1 MPFGIYIDFN
11 LKRSGYTMK
20 GKSIRLVGEKR
31 KGNKM
36 RDLKRWCAIFLT
48 LMLVMSGIPLSK
60 SFAANQ
66 VMTVDLSADT
76 GEIHYGG
83 IGGLYAMGSEGTPS
97 DNVIVPLNMKAISQ
111 KPPEGLQHPTG
122 DALIVASQFKKA
134 GGEYVMIMMQDI
146 YKNWPYEELGIND
159 YLAKIETIC
168 RKVVA
173 DPCRSSYVYVP
184 INEPEWIWYRGNMNR
199 LCSEWKMMYQKIRS
213 IDPTAKI
220 AGPNYAVYNS
230 SVYRQFMSYC
240 KNNNC
245 LPDMVTWH
253 ELDDGFFSNWYN
265 HYNDFRNIEKS
276 LGISPRPINI
286 NEYGRINV
294 DGGIPGNL
302 VQWIARFENSKVD
315 ACLAYWTTAGTLNDL
330 VTQNNKATGAWW
342 LYKWYGELT
351 GNTVKVNPPSLNGSL
366 QGLAALDKD
375 KKQARVIFGGS
386 MKSTDVFGT
395 DVVVKGF
402 NSNSFFGNSVH
413 VTVWGVDNTGTNPS
427 GGPYLVS
434 EGDYNISN
442 GQITVPVNNMKALSA
457 YHIIITPNTDLSPAN
472 NKNRYEAEYA
482 RISGTAKVAYYNH
495 TGYSGTGF
503 VEGYSGSNNASTNFV
518 VTADKD
524 GYYNVI
530 LRYSAGPL
538 EGAPNTRYLRMVVNG
553 GLHRD
558 VACNQTSDWDTWE
571 NVSTK
576 VFLQAGINRLD
587 FKAYTSDESDC
598 VNIDYIDIESA
609 SGTTKSY
616 EAEDSANT
624 LGGAAVRERDSAAS
638 GGQYVG
644 WVGNGSNNYL
654 QFNNVNVPQAGTY
667 RMVVQFANAEVFGDH
682 SYNNNV
688 VDRYSSISVN
698 GGSENGHYFF
708 NTRRWNTYR
717 TDIIDVDLKAGNNTI
732 RFYNSSSGHVPNIDK
747 ITIAAPFEGE
757 IVPTPTPTQTPIND
771 PVYGDLD
778 GDGFVDSTDV
788 TYMKRYLLRRIKEFP
803 NEKGLITGDLDGD
816 GSINS
821 TDLTYLKRYLLKK
834 IKGFPVEVN

>member
-1 MPFGIYIDFN
+1 
-11 LKRSGYTMK
+11 
-20 GKSIRLVGEKR
+20 
-31 KGNKM
+31 M
-36 RDLKRWCAIFLT
+36 RDLKKWYIIFLT
-48 LMLVMSGIPLSK
+48 VMLVISGISLPK

-66 VMTVDLSADT
+66 VMTVDLAEDT
-76 GEIHYGG
+76 GEICYGA
-83 IGGLYAMGSEGTPS
+83 IGGLYAMGSEGVPS
-97 DNVIVPLNMKAISQ
+97 DNVIVPLRMKAISQ

-122 DALIVASQFKKA
+122 DALNVAPQFLRA

-146 YKNWPYEELGIND
+146 YRNWPYEDLGIND
-159 YLAKIETIC
+159 YLSKIETIC

-173 DPCRSSYVYVP
+173 DPHRSSYVYVP

-199 LCSEWKMMYQKIRS
+199 LCSEWKMMYEKIRS

-230 SVYRQFMSYC
+230 SVYRQFMTFC

-245 LPDMVTWH
+245 LPDIVTWH

-265 HYNDFRNIEKS
+265 HYNDYRNIEKS

-351 GNTVKVNPPSLNGSL
+351 GHTVKVTPPSLNGSL

-386 MKSTDVFGT
+386 LRSTDVFGT

-402 NSNSFFGNSVH
+402 NSHSFFGNSVH

-427 GGPYLVS
+427 GGPYLVH

-457 YHIIITPNTDLSPAN
+457 YHMIITPNTDLSPAN
-472 NKNRYEAEYA
+472 KGNRYEAEYA
-482 RISGTAKVAYYNH
+482 RISGTATVVHGKH

-503 VEGYSGSNNASTNFV
+503 VEGYAGSNNASTNFV

-524 GYYNVI
+524 GYYNVT
-530 LRYSAGPL
+530 LRYSAGPYS
-538 EGAPNTRYLRMVVNG
+538 GAPNTRYLRMVVNG

-558 VACNQTSDWDTWE
+558 IACNQTPDWNTWA
-571 NVSTK
+571 NVTIK

-587 FKAYTSDESDC
+587 FKAFASDESDC
-598 VNIDYIDIESA
+598 VNIDYIEIEST
-609 SGTTKSY
+609 SGTIKSY

-624 LGGAAVRERDSAAS
+624 LGGSAVRQRDNAAS

-644 WVGNGSNNYL
+644 WIGNGSNNYL
-654 QFNNVNVPQAGTY
+654 QFNNVNVPEAGTY
-667 RMVVQFANAEVFGDH
+667 KMVVQFANAEVFGDH

-698 GGSENGHYFF
+698 GEPIKGHYFF
-708 NTRRWNTYR
+708 NTRGWNIYR
-717 TDIIDVDLKAGNNTI
+717 TDIIDVYLNAGNNTI
-732 RFYNSSSGHVPNIDK
+732 RFYNSSSGYVPNIDK
-747 ITIAAPFEGE
+747 IAIAAPFEGGT
-757 IVPTPTPTQTPIND
+757 VPTPTPTPTSTPTPTPTKD
-771 PVYGDLD
+771 FVYGDLD
-778 GDGFVDSTDV
+778 GNGIV
-788 TYMKRYLLRRIKEFP
+788 
-803 NEKGLITGDLDGD
+803 
-816 GSINS
+816 NS
-821 TDLTYLKRYLLKK
+821 TDFSYLKRYLLRQIEEFPYEKGLIAGDVDGNGTINSTDLSYLRKYILK
-834 IKGFPVEVN
+834 IISVFPADS